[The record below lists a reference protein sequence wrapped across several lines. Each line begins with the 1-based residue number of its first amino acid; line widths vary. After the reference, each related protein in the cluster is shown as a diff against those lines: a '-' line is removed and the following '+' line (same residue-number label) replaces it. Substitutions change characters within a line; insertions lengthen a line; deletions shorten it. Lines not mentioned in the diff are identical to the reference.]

1 MGCVF
6 CFGGFPSSSAG
17 KESTYG
23 AGDPGLISGLGS
35 SPREGI
41 DFLLHYSLASLVP
54 QMVKNPPAIR
64 ETWVQSLGWEDSLEE
79 GLTTHSSILTW
90 RIPMARGAWRVTV
103 HGGCKESDTSEQLNT
118 PQHSILLQTHDITN
132 GLLHGK
138 TTIFVLNAPSK

>member
-54 QMVKNPPAIR
+54 QMVKNPPAMR

-79 GLTTHSSILTW
+79 GLATHSSILTW
-90 RIPMARGAWRVTV
+90 RIPMARGAWWVTV
-103 HGGCKESDTSEQLNT
+103 HGVA
-118 PQHSILLQTHDITN
+118 
-132 GLLHGK
+132 K
-138 TTIFVLNAPSK
+138 TLTQVSN